1 MKRLK
6 TFAAFAWKLVL
17 GAAFCQFLPTSILV
31 VGWTYRLMQRTAL
44 KQWWRASGG
53 AQHEPNFR
61 KYLASNPS
69 AARFASYP
77 TWFNA
82 PKEIEVTNTGIRARL
97 NRYLGGLK
105 QNAVIGFLGLVNTWM
120 LTLLPMFLW
129 QFGWY
134 AGWDNSFNKGY
145 EQFSVGQQISLIG
158 IAMFLLAM
166 LYVPMA
172 QARQAVTGEWRGF
185 YDFKTI
191 WRVVQQR
198 RLLCLFLAAFFSLVA
213 FPLRVLMM
221 IPVGFPIG
229 DQTRESMTDAQL
241 LAFIKNYYLFVSVA
255 GFLGYVAV
263 RIVAAR
269 VYASGVAAAVRAGTV
284 PIDGLRGFERRAVM
298 QLGLAEV
305 APRVPPSLTTRVAT
319 GATRPFWRAAA
330 TVATLIVWFTF
341 VAQLYVSQF
350 FNYRPPAY
358 GFMNQPII
366 QAPVFRY
373 IPDALARAAKQKVE
387 SVSEDLTASRSDY

>member
-1 MKRLK
+1 MKRLR
-6 TFAAFAWKLVL
+6 TFAIFAWKLVI

-53 AQHEPNFR
+53 AQHEPDFR
-61 KYLASNPS
+61 KYLESNPS

-82 PKEIEVTNTGIRARL
+82 PKEIEVTNSGIRARL
-97 NRYLGGLK
+97 NRSLGGLK
-105 QNAVIGFLGLVNTWM
+105 QNAVIGFLGLVNTWV
-120 LTLLPMFLW
+120 LTLLPMLLW

-145 EQFSVGQQISLIG
+145 EQFSAGQQISLSGIG
-158 IAMFLLAM
+158 MFLLTM

-172 QARQAVTGEWRGF
+172 QARQAVTGEWRSF
-185 YDFKTI
+185 YDFKTV
-191 WRVVQQR
+191 WRVIQQR
-198 RLLCLFLAAFFSLVA
+198 RLFCLILAALFSLVA

-241 LAFIKNYYLFVSVA
+241 LDFIQNYYFWVSMA
-255 GFLGYVAV
+255 GFLGFVAV
-263 RIVAAR
+263 RIVVAR
-269 VYASGVAAAVRAGTV
+269 VYASGIALAVRAGTV
-284 PIDGLRGFERRAVM
+284 PIDALRGFELRAVT
-298 QLGLAEV
+298 QLGLAQI
-305 APRVPPSLTTRVAT
+305 ALQLSPSFVTRVAIRT
-319 GATRPFWRAAA
+319 ARPVWRAAA
-330 TVATLIVWFTF
+330 TLATLVVWFTF

-350 FNYRPPAY
+350 INYRPPTY

-373 IPDALARAAKQKVE
+373 IPDALARAANEKDE
-387 SVSEDLTASRSDY
+387 TVSEDLTASRSDY